1 MSFDGFCVIAGS
13 NVLLVQKFGGTSVG
27 SIERIKGVAQRVA
40 ASVKDGNN
48 IVVVVSAMSGETNR
62 LLELCGH
69 FTEDN
74 RDREVD
80 AIVST
85 GEEVSSALLALAL
98 KDIGVSAK
106 SYRAH
111 QVKILTDDKHGQ
123 ARIKSVETQKLL
135 DAIQNDQVAVV
146 TGFQGVDSENNVTT
160 LGRGGSDTTAVALAA
175 GLSADAC
182 EIYTDVQG
190 VFTTDPNVVPSARKI
205 DRISYEEML
214 DLSSLGA
221 KVLQLRS
228 VEFGMKYNVPIHV
241 RSSFES
247 APGTWVVKADKK
259 MESVKVSGVTMAKN
273 EARVTV
279 SGLPEQN
286 DTMSKIFGSLTDEGI
301 VVDMILKTESSGGLI
316 DVTFTVPRQDME
328 RSRLR
333 LAKEFGGTSSFKI
346 SSNDK
351 IAKVSVVGLGM
362 RSHYGVANTMFSI
375 LSKEGIKVDFVTTSE
390 INISVVIDEKYGEL
404 ALRSLHDGFGLH
416 ENPDFE

>member
-1 MSFDGFCVIAGS
+1 MLV
-13 NVLLVQKFGGTSVG
+13 VQKYGGTSVG
-27 SIERIKGVAQRVA
+27 SIERIKEVAKRVIS
-40 ASVKDGNN
+40 SVNEGNKV
-48 IVVVVSAMSGETNR
+48 VVVVSAMSGETNR
-62 LLELCGH
+62 LIGLCNH
-69 FTEDN
+69 FTHDN
-74 RDREVD
+74 RDREFD

-85 GEEVSSALLALAL
+85 GEEVSAALLALAL
-98 KDIGVSAK
+98 KKENVSAK

-111 QVKILTDDKHGQ
+111 QIKILTDNMHGQ
-123 ARIKSVETQKLL
+123 ARIKSVETKNLL
-135 DAIQNDQVAVV
+135 ETVGTGQVAVV
-146 TGFQGVDSENNVTT
+146 TGFQGVDPEGNVTT

-182 EIYTDVQG
+182 EIYTDVKG
-190 VFTTDPNVVPSARKI
+190 VYTTDPNVVPSARKI

-241 RSSFES
+241 RSSFDS
-247 APGTWVVKADKK
+247 SPGTWVVKADKK
-259 MESVKVSGVTMAKN
+259 MESVKVSGITMAKN

-279 SGLPEQN
+279 SGVPEEI
-286 DTMSKIFGSLTDEGI
+286 DTMSKLFGSLSDEGV

-333 LAKEFGGTSSFKI
+333 LEKEFGGTDTFRI
-346 SSNDK
+346 SSDDK

-362 RSHYGVANTMFSI
+362 RSHSGVANTMFSI
-375 LSKEGIKVDFVTTSE
+375 LSKERIKVDFVTTSE

-404 ALRSLHDGFGLH
+404 AVRCLHDGFGLH
-416 ENPDFE
+416 NKS